1 MPNRRKQQDDST
13 ASSRN
18 KTLTGA
24 EAEVMNVI
32 WHHEPISMPDIV
44 EHLPRSLA
52 YTTVMTTVRILEE
65 KGFVEKCGKQAR
77 AFMYRSLIAKT
88 AVRGSMVRELAHRL
102 FDGSLKS
109 MVLNLIEDRELK
121 AEELS
126 EVKAIIQ
133 KLESRK

>member
-1 MPNRRKQQDDST
+1 MPNRRKQEEDSSS
-13 ASSRN
+13 SSRN
-18 KTLTGA
+18 NTLTGA

-133 KLESRK
+133 QLESRK